1 MYCTY
6 AVTLRHVDIYSMSM
20 VDTAATS
27 YVTASSLACWRP
39 CCVVLVASCPRR
51 RRAPRLDEFIVQWVP
66 GSGQFAAAIAVVLAK
81 SHYTCP
87 NGPDPTR
94 PDRTGP
100 DRTRSYK
107 VRGLCLI
114 GSGRV
119 RLVEFSYLPTG
130 ICAGSTVVL
139 RQTCCSW
146 AAGHLLDTW
155 VYHK

>member
-1 MYCTY
+1 MTSPPYVLHICSNTEACRY
-6 AVTLRHVDIYSMSM
+6 LFYVYGRYRCNELRH
-20 VDTAATS
+20 
-27 YVTASSLACWRP
+27 
-39 CCVVLVASCPRR
+39 CVVLVASCPRR

-94 PDRTGP
+94 PDRT
-100 DRTRSYK
+100 RSDK

-155 VYHK
+155 VYHR